1 MRSNRNIL
9 VLAFIS
15 ILIALPAG
23 ATIFP
28 TNDEDGTPTLAPLIE
43 NASPA
48 VVNIATTGI
57 VESTGRR
64 NNPFANDPFFRRF
77 FPNVPSQ
84 PRRFQS
90 AGSGVIVDADNGYI
104 ITNHHVV
111 EHADEITVTMFD
123 DRTLKATVVGKD
135 PGSDLAVLKVDA
147 NNLKEIP
154 LADSNKARVGD
165 FVVAIGNPFG
175 LQHTVT
181 SGIISALGRHGINPD
196 GYEDFIQTDASI
208 NPGNSGGA
216 LINLKGE
223 LVGINSAI
231 ISGGGG
237 NIGIGFAIPSNM
249 VSSVMSQIIEFGEVR
264 RGLLGVQ
271 IYSLTPAIAKE
282 IDKESTAGAL
292 VSQVGEGSAA
302 AEAGIEP
309 GDIIVE
315 VDGETVKDSAN
326 LRNIIGMKPIG
337 EDVKIG
343 IWRDG
348 KTSTL
353 VARLGEQVQHDPV
366 DGADI
371 HAGLDGAS
379 LVSTDMGSN
388 PEGVLIASVEPNSP
402 AAQRGLRNN
411 DIITEV
417 NRREVEDINQFRNR
431 AEGAE
436 ALLLTIRRG
445 SNRLLIPIQ

>member
-1 MRSNRNIL
+1 MRSNRKFLVPAILSIL
-9 VLAFIS
+9 VT
-15 ILIALPAG
+15 LPAG

-28 TNDEDGTPTLAPLIE
+28 TSDEDGTPTLAPLIE
-43 NASPA
+43 KAAPA

-57 VESTGRR
+57 VQTTGRR
-64 NNPFANDPFFRRF
+64 NNPFQNDPFFRRF
-77 FPNVPSQ
+77 FNAPSQ
-84 PRRFQS
+84 PHRFQS
-90 AGSGVIVDADNGYI
+90 AGSGVIVDAENGYI
-104 ITNHHVV
+104 ITNNHVV
-111 EHADEITVTMFD
+111 EHADRITVTMFD
-123 DRTLKATVVGKD
+123 DRVLQATVVGKD
-135 PGSDLAVLKVDA
+135 PASDLAVLKVDSDG
-147 NNLKEIP
+147 LQDIP
-154 LADSNKARVGD
+154 LANSDAVRVGD

-249 VSSVMSQIIEFGEVR
+249 VHAVMKQIIEFGEVR

-271 IYSLTPAIAKE
+271 IYSLTPALAKE
-282 IDKESTAGAL
+282 MEKENALGAL
-292 VSQVGEGSAA
+292 VSEVSEDSAA
-302 AEAGIEP
+302 ARAGIQP
-309 GDIIVE
+309 GDVIIE
-315 VDGETVKDSAN
+315 IDGKIVKDSAE
-326 LRNIIGMKPIG
+326 LRNTIGLKPVGENVRIG
-337 EDVKIG
+337 V
-343 IWRDG
+343 WRDG
-348 KTSTL
+348 ETRTVL
-353 VARLGEQVQHDPV
+353 ARLGEQVQSTPLA
-366 DGADI
+366 GAEI

-379 LVSTDMGSN
+379 LLGTRPAD
-388 PEGVLIASVEPNSP
+388 ELDGVRVVSVEPNSP
-402 AAQRGLRNN
+402 AAKRGLRAG

-417 NRREVEDINQFRNR
+417 NRRDVDNLQRFRDR
-431 AEGAE
+431 AAGAE

-445 SNRLLIPIQ
+445 NNRLLIPIQ

>member
-1 MRSNRNIL
+1 MRSNRKFLVPAIL
-9 VLAFIS
+9 SF
-15 ILIALPAG
+15 LITLPAG

-28 TNDEDGTPTLAPLIE
+28 TCDENGTPTLAPLIE
-43 NASPA
+43 QASPA
-48 VVNIATTGI
+48 VVNIATTGT
-57 VESTGRR
+57 VETRGRR
-64 NNPFANDPFFRRF
+64 SNPFENDPFFRRF
-77 FPNVPSQ
+77 FNAPSQ

-90 AGSGVIVDADNGYI
+90 AGSGVIVDSANGYI
-104 ITNHHVV
+104 ITNNHVV

-123 DRTLKATVVGKD
+123 ERVLQATVVGRD
-135 PGSDLAVLKVDA
+135 PASDLAVLKVDSDG
-147 NNLKEIP
+147 LQDIP
-154 LADSNKARVGD
+154 LANSDAARVGD

-216 LINLKGE
+216 LINLNGE

-249 VSSVMSQIIEFGEVR
+249 VNAVMNQIIEFGEVR

-271 IYSLTPAIAKE
+271 IYSLTPALAKE
-282 IDKESTAGAL
+282 LEKENALGAL
-292 VSQVGEGSAA
+292 VSEVSEGSAA
-302 AEAGIEP
+302 AMAGIEP
-309 GDIIVE
+309 GDVIIE
-315 VDGETVKDSAN
+315 VDGEIIKDSAE
-326 LRNIIGMKPIG
+326 LRNTIGMKPVGEEVRIG
-337 EDVKIG
+337 V
-343 IWRDG
+343 WRDG
-348 KTSTL
+348 KTRSVL
-353 VARLGEQVQHDPV
+353 AYLGEQVQNTPLA
-366 DGADI
+366 GADV
-371 HAGLDGAS
+371 HDGLEGAS
-379 LVSTDMGSN
+379 LIGTSSAD
-388 PEGVLIASVEPNSP
+388 ERAGVRVLSVEPNSP
-402 AAQRGLRNN
+402 AAQRGLRSN

-417 NRREVEDINQFRNR
+417 NRRDVENLQQFRDR

-445 SNRLLIPIQ
+445 KNRLLIPVQ

>member
-1 MRSNRNIL
+1 MRSNRKFLVPAIL
-9 VLAFIS
+9 SF
-15 ILIALPAG
+15 LITLPAG

-28 TNDEDGTPTLAPLIE
+28 TSDENGTPTLAPLIE
-43 NASPA
+43 QASPA
-48 VVNIATTGI
+48 VVNIATTGT
-57 VESTGRR
+57 VETRGRR
-64 NNPFANDPFFRRF
+64 SNPFENDPFFRRF
-77 FPNVPSQ
+77 FNAPSQ

-90 AGSGVIVDADNGYI
+90 AGSGVIVDSANGYI
-104 ITNHHVV
+104 ITNNHVV

-123 DRTLKATVVGKD
+123 ERVLQATVVGRD
-135 PGSDLAVLKVDA
+135 PASDLAVLKVDSDG
-147 NNLKEIP
+147 LQDIP
-154 LADSNKARVGD
+154 LANSDAARVGD

-216 LINLKGE
+216 LINLNGE

-249 VSSVMSQIIEFGEVR
+249 VNAVMNQIIEFGEVR

-271 IYSLTPAIAKE
+271 IYSLTPALAKE
-282 IDKESTAGAL
+282 LEKENALGAL
-292 VSQVGEGSAA
+292 VSEVSEGSAA
-302 AEAGIEP
+302 ATAGIEP
-309 GDIIVE
+309 GDVIIE
-315 VDGETVKDSAN
+315 VDGEIIKDSAE
-326 LRNIIGMKPIG
+326 LRNTIGMKPVGEEVRIG
-337 EDVKIG
+337 V
-343 IWRDG
+343 WRDG
-348 KTSTL
+348 KTRSVL
-353 VARLGEQVQHDPV
+353 AYLGEQVQNTPLA
-366 DGADI
+366 GADV
-371 HAGLDGAS
+371 HDGLEGAS
-379 LVSTDMGSN
+379 LIGTSSAD
-388 PEGVLIASVEPNSP
+388 ERAGVRVLSVEPNSP
-402 AAQRGLRNN
+402 AAQRGLRSN

-417 NRREVEDINQFRNR
+417 NRRDVENLQQFRDR

-445 SNRLLIPIQ
+445 KNRLLIPVQ

>member
-1 MRSNRNIL
+1 MRSNRKTL
-9 VLAFIS
+9 VAVLLSF
-15 ILIALPAG
+15 LVTLPAG

-28 TNDEDGTPTLAPLIE
+28 TSDENGTPTLAPLIE
-43 NASPA
+43 SASPA
-48 VVNIATTGI
+48 VVNISTTGT
-57 VESTGRR
+57 VETRSRRR
-64 NNPFANDPFFRRF
+64 NPFENDPFFGRF
-77 FPNVPSQ
+77 FNGPSQ

-90 AGSGVIVDADNGYI
+90 AGSGVIVDAANGYI
-104 ITNHHVV
+104 ITNNHVV
-111 EHADEITVTMFD
+111 EHADEITVTMFND
-123 DRTLKATVVGKD
+123 QVVKATIVGKD
-135 PGSDLAVLKVDA
+135 PGSDLAVLKVET
-147 NNLKEIP
+147 NGLREIP
-154 LADSNKARVGD
+154 LADSDKARVGD

-181 SGIISALGRHGINPD
+181 SGIISALGRQGINPD

-216 LINLKGE
+216 LINLNGE

-249 VSSVMSQIIEFGEVR
+249 VRAVMKQIIEFGEVR

-271 IYSLTPAIAKE
+271 IFSLTPALAKE
-282 IDKESTAGAL
+282 LGKETTLGAL
-292 VSQVGEGSAA
+292 VSEVGDDSAA

-309 GDIIVE
+309 GDVIIK
-315 VDGETVKDSAN
+315 VDGETVKNSAD
-326 LRNIIGMKPIG
+326 LRNIIGMKPVG
-337 EDVKIG
+337 EDVQIG

-348 KTSTL
+348 ETETL
-353 VARLGEQVQHDPV
+353 FARLGEQVRRTPLAGEEIHD
-366 DGADI
+366 
-371 HAGLDGAS
+371 GLKGAS
-379 LVSTDMGSN
+379 LVSTDASGGRS
-388 PEGVLIASVEPNSP
+388 GVLVASVEPDSR
-402 AAQRGLRNN
+402 AAQYGLRAN

-417 NRREVEDINQFRNR
+417 NRRDVGDLQQFRDR

>member
-1 MRSNRNIL
+1 MRSNRKTL
-9 VLAFIS
+9 VAVLLSF
-15 ILIALPAG
+15 LVTLPAG

-28 TNDEDGTPTLAPLIE
+28 TSDENGTPTLAPLIE
-43 NASPA
+43 KASPA
-48 VVNIATTGI
+48 VVNIATTGT
-57 VESTGRR
+57 VETRSRR
-64 NNPFANDPFFRRF
+64 SNPFENDPFFRRF
-77 FPNVPSQ
+77 FNGPSQ

-90 AGSGVIVDADNGYI
+90 AGSGVIVDATNGYI
-104 ITNHHVV
+104 ITNNHVV
-111 EHADEITVTMFD
+111 EHADEITVTMFND
-123 DRTLKATVVGKD
+123 QVVKATIVGKD
-135 PGSDLAVLKVDA
+135 PGSDLAVLKVET
-147 NNLKEIP
+147 NGLREIP
-154 LADSNKARVGD
+154 LADSDKARVGD

-181 SGIISALGRHGINPD
+181 SGIISALGRQGINPN

-216 LINLKGE
+216 LINLNGE

-249 VSSVMSQIIEFGEVR
+249 VNAVMKQIIEFGEVR

-271 IYSLTPAIAKE
+271 IFSLTPALAKE
-282 IDKESTAGAL
+282 MDKETTLGAL
-292 VSQVGEGSAA
+292 VSEVGNDSAA

-309 GDIIVE
+309 GDVIIE
-315 VDGETVKDSAN
+315 VDGETVKNSAD
-326 LRNIIGMKPIG
+326 LRNIIGMKPVG
-337 EDVKIG
+337 EDVRIG

-348 KTSTL
+348 ETRTL
-353 VARLGEQVQHDPV
+353 LARLGEQVQNTPL
-366 DGADI
+366 
-371 HAGLDGAS
+371 AGEEINEGLAGAS
-379 LVSTDMGSN
+379 LVSTDASS
-388 PEGVLIASVEPNSP
+388 ERSGVLVASVEPDSR
-402 AAQRGLRNN
+402 AAQYGLRAN

-417 NRREVEDINQFRNR
+417 NRRDVGDLQQFRDR

-445 SNRLLIPIQ
+445 DNRLLIPIQ

>member
-1 MRSNRNIL
+1 MRSNRKFLVPAIL
-9 VLAFIS
+9 SF
-15 ILIALPAG
+15 LITLPAG

-28 TNDEDGTPTLAPLIE
+28 TSDENGTPTLAPLIE
-43 NASPA
+43 QASPA
-48 VVNIATTGI
+48 VVNIATTGT
-57 VESTGRR
+57 VETRGRR
-64 NNPFANDPFFRRF
+64 SNPFENDPFFRRF
-77 FPNVPSQ
+77 FNAPSQ

-90 AGSGVIVDADNGYI
+90 AGSGVIVDSANGYI
-104 ITNHHVV
+104 ITNNHVV

-123 DRTLKATVVGKD
+123 ERVLQATIVGRD
-135 PGSDLAVLKVDA
+135 PASDLAVLKVESDG
-147 NNLKEIP
+147 LQDIP
-154 LADSNKARVGD
+154 LANSDAARVGD

-216 LINLKGE
+216 LINLNGE

-249 VSSVMSQIIEFGEVR
+249 VNAVMNQIIEFGEVR

-271 IYSLTPAIAKE
+271 IYSLTPALAKE
-282 IDKESTAGAL
+282 LEKENALGAL
-292 VSQVGEGSAA
+292 VSEVSEGSAA
-302 AEAGIEP
+302 AMAGIEP
-309 GDIIVE
+309 GDVIIE
-315 VDGETVKDSAN
+315 VDGKIIKDSAE
-326 LRNIIGMKPIG
+326 LRNTIGMKPVGEEVRIG
-337 EDVKIG
+337 V
-343 IWRDG
+343 WRDG
-348 KTSTL
+348 KTRTIL
-353 VARLGEQVQHDPV
+353 AYLGEQVQNTPLA
-366 DGADI
+366 GADV
-371 HAGLDGAS
+371 HDGLEGAS
-379 LVSTDMGSN
+379 LIGTSSAD
-388 PEGVLIASVEPNSP
+388 ERAGVRVLSVEPNSP
-402 AAQRGLRNN
+402 AAQRGLRSN

-417 NRREVEDINQFRNR
+417 NRRDVENLQQFRDR

-445 SNRLLIPIQ
+445 KNRLLIPVQ

>member
-1 MRSNRNIL
+1 MRSNRKFLVPAIL
-9 VLAFIS
+9 SF
-15 ILIALPAG
+15 LITLPAG

-28 TNDEDGTPTLAPLIE
+28 TSDENGTPTLAPLIE
-43 NASPA
+43 QASPA
-48 VVNIATTGI
+48 VVNIATTGT
-57 VESTGRR
+57 VETRGRR
-64 NNPFANDPFFRRF
+64 SNPFENDPFFRRF
-77 FPNVPSQ
+77 FNAPSQ

-90 AGSGVIVDADNGYI
+90 AGSGVIVDSANGYI
-104 ITNHHVV
+104 ITNNHVV

-123 DRTLKATVVGKD
+123 ERVLQATIVGRD
-135 PGSDLAVLKVDA
+135 PASDLAVLKVESDG
-147 NNLKEIP
+147 LQDIP
-154 LADSNKARVGD
+154 LANSDAARVGD

-216 LINLKGE
+216 LINLNGE

-249 VSSVMSQIIEFGEVR
+249 VNAVMNQIIEFGEVR

-271 IYSLTPAIAKE
+271 IYSLTPALAKE
-282 IDKESTAGAL
+282 LEKENALGAL
-292 VSQVGEGSAA
+292 VSEVSEGSAA
-302 AEAGIEP
+302 AMAGIEP
-309 GDIIVE
+309 GDVIIE
-315 VDGETVKDSAN
+315 VDGEIIKDSAE
-326 LRNIIGMKPIG
+326 LRNTIGMKPVGEEVRIG
-337 EDVKIG
+337 V
-343 IWRDG
+343 WRDG
-348 KTSTL
+348 KTRSVL
-353 VARLGEQVQHDPV
+353 AYLGEQVQNTPLA
-366 DGADI
+366 GADV
-371 HAGLDGAS
+371 HDGLEGAS
-379 LVSTDMGSN
+379 LIGTSSAD
-388 PEGVLIASVEPNSP
+388 ERAGVRVLSVEPNSP
-402 AAQRGLRNN
+402 AAQRGLRSN

-417 NRREVEDINQFRNR
+417 NRRDVENLQQFRDR

-445 SNRLLIPIQ
+445 KNRLLIPVQ